1 MFSKHTL
8 NFLKGKFSN
17 DKNLLK
23 QLKKGNTKAYS
34 FLADLYYTKLCG
46 YASNLARDDFK
57 SEDIVQNVFVRIWQQ
72 REDLNPKIS
81 IKNYLYR
88 SVYNE
93 FIDQYRKE
101 MAISTLEKK
110 YIEGVDALVEI
121 EDDKEDKRIL
131 SLIEQEI
138 EQLPAKC
145 KETFVLSKK
154 EGLTYVEIAEYQNV
168 SVNTVEKQMVKA
180 FSILRKK
187 VKEKIV
193 SFLFFLF
200 NKELKS

>member
-1 MFSKHTL
+1 M
-8 NFLKGKFSN
+8 KGKFSN